1 MADRIASDLHEE
13 FYFLGSFLFNLSIVL
28 NTPSV
33 ITRLVRALSGGAVYV
48 LYEVFSDCVQY
59 FLPVFGSETCVIQ
72 HEAANSCNPLIW
84 VSPAESSQSCLGL
97 PAERTSHPSAW
108 QEG

>member
-33 ITRLVRALSGGAVYV
+33 ITRLVRALSGGQCTYCTRFSQTVYST
-48 LYEVFSDCVQY
+48 FSQY
-59 FLPVFGSETCVIQ
+59 LALKPV
-72 HEAANSCNPLIW
+72 
-84 VSPAESSQSCLGL
+84 
-97 PAERTSHPSAW
+97 
-108 QEG
+108 